1 MTAAPAV
8 AVTAARCEGSQ
19 LAGRFAVV
27 RGSAGAGQI
36 SYRLVLRNVSQRSCT
51 LTGLPR
57 VRLLGRR
64 GKALPTAVRAEF
76 PGALSAVLVTLAPG
90 ASARAEARFSPD
102 VNGVGEQ
109 TNGPCEPK
117 AYSLRVFAPG
127 GGSAVVPVVPA
138 TTVCSRGRLF
148 FSAYGRA

>member
-1 MTAAPAV
+1 MIAAPV
-8 AVTAARCEGSQ
+8 AAAPCAGAQ

-27 RGSAGAGQI
+27 RGSGAAGQI

-57 VRLLGRR
+57 VRLLGRH
-64 GKALPTAVRAEF
+64 GKALPTAVRAAF
-76 PGALSAVLVTLAPG
+76 PGALTAVLVTLAPD

-102 VNGVGEQ
+102 VNGVAEQ

-117 AYSLRVFAPG
+117 AYRLRVAAPG
-127 GGSAVVPVVPA
+127 GGSTVVPVVPA
-138 TTVCSRGRLF
+138 TRVCSRGRLL

>member
-1 MTAAPAV
+1 MIAAPA
-8 AVTAARCEGSQ
+8 AAAPCAGPQ

-57 VRLLGRR
+57 VRLLDRR
-64 GKALPTAVRAEF
+64 GKALPTAVRAAF
-76 PGALSAVLVTLAPG
+76 PGALTAVLVTLAPG

-109 TNGPCEPK
+109 RPGPCEPK
-117 AYSLRVFAPG
+117 AYKLRVAAPG

-138 TTVCSRGRLF
+138 TPVCSRGRLF
-148 FSAYGRA
+148 FSAYGR

>member
-1 MTAAPAV
+1 MTAAPV
-8 AVTAARCEGSQ
+8 AAAPCAGAQ
-19 LAGRFAVV
+19 LAGRFAVI

-36 SYRLVLRNVSQRSCT
+36 GYRLVLRNVSGRPCT

-76 PGALSAVLVTLAPG
+76 PGALTAVLVTLAPG
-90 ASARAEARFSPD
+90 SSAQATARFSPD

-109 TNGPCEPK
+109 RAGPCEPK
-117 AYSLRVFAPG
+117 AFTLRVSAPG
-127 GGSAVVPVVPA
+127 GGSAVVPVAPA
-138 TTVCSRGRLF
+138 TPVCSRGRLF